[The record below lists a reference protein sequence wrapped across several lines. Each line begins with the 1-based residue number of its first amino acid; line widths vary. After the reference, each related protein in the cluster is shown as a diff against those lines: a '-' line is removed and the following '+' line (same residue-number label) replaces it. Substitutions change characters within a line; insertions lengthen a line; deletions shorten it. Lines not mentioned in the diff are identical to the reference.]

1 MTAPTGRSAKAI
13 TYPEHFAYRIDD
25 HRYITI
31 KGNSNCE
38 GRIYYYDTR
47 LGIRTSVA
55 TTGFS
60 LGNGAFNGYYAID
73 SDYIAI
79 PALEFSEISGGLLY
93 IYYSRDQGRTF
104 KYFLASGDGGRGAIV
119 IAKGDALYVAQRS
132 SVQEAGLVWAKAYD
146 VSHQIAIDAFHNAVK
161 PNGQFIDPRSVP
173 LKIQSPSLSTR
184 WTCGPPIDSK

>member
-1 MTAPTGRSAKAI
+1 MSDKLRINRYYARICVSLSAATLTSCSFLIPPGIPSSMTAPTGRSAKAI

-60 LGNGAFNGYYAID
+60 LGNG
-73 SDYIAI
+73 
-79 PALEFSEISGGLLY
+79 
-93 IYYSRDQGRTF
+93 
-104 KYFLASGDGGRGAIV
+104 
-119 IAKGDALYVAQRS
+119 
-132 SVQEAGLVWAKAYD
+132 
-146 VSHQIAIDAFHNAVK
+146 
-161 PNGQFIDPRSVP
+161 
-173 LKIQSPSLSTR
+173 
-184 WTCGPPIDSK
+184 